1 MKIEGLIISK
11 KQPISNPIKRT
22 NVSLT
27 KISQYGLLLLRRA
40 ESGNKGESSMHDDFL
55 KRVSLRPI
63 SSSHLEDIVEIDQ
76 RILGKK
82 RQSFWKKKVRAVEP
96 SSPPTG
102 IVAELENKVI
112 GFIFGEVSGWEFG
125 VPASV
130 GWIDTLGVDPKYQ
143 NRGVAKAMMEVLIKN
158 FREAGVKN
166 IYTLVNW
173 DDWDLLQFF
182 RRMGFTRGDMINL
195 ELRT

>member
-1 MKIEGLIISK
+1 MKIE
-11 KQPISNPIKRT
+11 
-22 NVSLT
+22 
-27 KISQYGLLLLRRA
+27 
-40 ESGNKGESSMHDDFL
+40 SGIEGESSMDDDFL
-55 KRVSLRPI
+55 KRISLRPL
-63 SSSHLEDIVEIDQ
+63 SSSHVEGIVEIDH

-82 RQSFWKKKVRAVEP
+82 RQSFWKKKVRALE
-96 SSPPTG
+96 SKSPPTG
-102 IVAELENKVI
+102 VVAELENKVI

-130 GWIDTLGVDPKYQ
+130 GWIETLGVDPKYQ
-143 NRGVAKAMMEVLIKN
+143 KRGVAKAMMKELIKN

-173 DDWDLLQFF
+173 SDWDLLQFF

>member
-1 MKIEGLIISK
+1 MK
-11 KQPISNPIKRT
+11 
-22 NVSLT
+22 VD
-27 KISQYGLLLLRRA
+27 
-40 ESGNKGESSMHDDFL
+40 SGNKGESPMDDNFL

-63 SSSHLEDIVEIDQ
+63 SSSHIDDIVEIDQ

-82 RQSFWKKKVRAVEP
+82 RQSFWKKKVRAVE
-96 SSPPTG
+96 SNSPPTG

-143 NRGVAKAMMEVLIKN
+143 NRGVAKTLMKELIKN

-195 ELRT
+195 ELKT

>member
-1 MKIEGLIISK
+1 
-11 KQPISNPIKRT
+11 
-22 NVSLT
+22 
-27 KISQYGLLLLRRA
+27 
-40 ESGNKGESSMHDDFL
+40 MHDDFL

-63 SSSHLEDIVEIDQ
+63 GSSHGEDIVEIDQ

-82 RQSFWKKKVRAVEP
+82 RQSFWKKKVMAVE
-96 SSPPTG
+96 SNSPPTG

-112 GFIFGEVSGWEFG
+112 GFIFGEVSAWEFG

-143 NRGVAKAMMEVLIKN
+143 NRGVAKALMEVLIKN